1 METLF
6 ADENILRF
14 QIAMKDFTSMAK
26 LETSKQLEKK
36 ELGVVRVDP
45 AERRQERRRHSAV
58 GIQTWVGG

>member
-1 METLF
+1 MF
-6 ADENILRF
+6 ADEDILRF
-14 QIAMKDFTSMAK
+14 EIAVEDFPFMAK
-26 LETSKQLEKK
+26 LETSKELKEK